1 MRLVWT
7 ELVYS
12 LGQKFIHLYTPQ
24 HLTQYFWKTEVTALP
39 ETGGGVE
46 DKRRRNLF
54 LHLLTSPLTE
64 KNRPHCMKVP
74 RSSVGPRHTPC
85 PHTPILHAHAF
96 WAKALPFSPV
106 GQPFPSIL

>member
-46 DKRRRNLF
+46 DSAEETSF
-54 LHLLTSPLTE
+54 CMDLLIPDLI
-64 KNRPHCMKVP
+64 V
-74 RSSVGPRHTPC
+74 
-85 PHTPILHAHAF
+85 
-96 WAKALPFSPV
+96 
-106 GQPFPSIL
+106 